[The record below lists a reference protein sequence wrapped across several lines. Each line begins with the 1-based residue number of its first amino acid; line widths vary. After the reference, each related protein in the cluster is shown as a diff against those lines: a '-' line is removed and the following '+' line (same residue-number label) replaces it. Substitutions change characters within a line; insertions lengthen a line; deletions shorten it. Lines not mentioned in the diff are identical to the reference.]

1 MNSRRNRVT
10 IEATKLINAAAKK
23 CDYLSVFHSDI
34 PIANDIMAKHLDF
47 MDSYVSRKG
56 IKTDNDEL
64 RYYTTN
70 IWSKGFSESFLKD
83 SNCDP
88 RINNSKITNNSEER
102 GIGHV

>member
-1 MNSRRNRVT
+1 
-10 IEATKLINAAAKK
+10 
-23 CDYLSVFHSDI
+23 
-34 PIANDIMAKHLDF
+34 MAKHLDF

-88 RINNSKITNNSEER
+88 RINNSKIS
-102 GIGHV
+102 